1 MPIYIPLAPPRLQT
15 EFNYNYNCSYN
26 ATQWNDPG
34 QTTQFPGYDSDDE
47 EEVVYDLDEHAMA
60 CLPHHLQQV
69 MRELHMERLERLQRE
84 NPYFKFR
91 SPVAYNRN
99 SHANAWLDRVVSQL
113 VDRQSMQRAGHHQSG
128 ETPAPDV
135 LPQQV
140 AWGENQTPATA
151 ERQHILPDTAN
162 QAQFVSRTLPQQMGW
177 GQHTLGDTIDQ
188 TQFVSRTLGQQMGW
202 GESQTQ
208 ATVEPQHTLGD
219 TANQTQFAFRTPE
232 TELAYHHEEMIAD
245 AGVKTEHNSSP
256 IQEYFA
262 ERDDKSQTRIK
273 YATWYG
279 GQILEERLASA
290 DSRRR
295 RSSIILEMRSRLQK
309 KIGRMSRF
317 FKRYS
322 VP

>member
-15 EFNYNYNCSYN
+15 EFNYSYNYSYN

-34 QTTQFPGYDSDDE
+34 QTTQSPGYDSDDE

-91 SPVAYNRN
+91 SPVAHNRN

-113 VDRQSMQRAGHHQSG
+113 VDRQSMQRAGHQQSR
-128 ETPAPDV
+128 ETPHV
-135 LPQQV
+135 LPRQMG
-140 AWGENQTPATA
+140 WGESKTQATA
-151 ERQHILPDTAN
+151 APQHTLEDTLN
-162 QAQFVSRTLPQQMGW
+162 QAQFVSRTLPQQTGW
-177 GQHTLGDTIDQ
+177 GQHAPGDTVDQ
-188 TQFVSRTLGQQMGW
+188 AQFVSRTLGQQMSW
-202 GESQTQ
+202 GENQTQ
-208 ATVEPQHTLGD
+208 ATAEPEQTLNN
-219 TANQTQFAFRTPE
+219 TVNQTQYAFRTPE
-232 TELAYHHEEMIAD
+232 TELAYHQEEIIAD
-245 AGVKTEHNSSP
+245 AGVGTEHNSSP

-262 ERDDKSQTRIK
+262 ERDDKSQTRIR

-279 GQILEERLASA
+279 GQILEERLASP
-290 DSRRR
+290 DVRRR
-295 RSSIILEMRSRLQK
+295 RSSIMLEMRSRLQK
-309 KIGRMSRF
+309 KIGKMSRF

>member
-15 EFNYNYNCSYN
+15 EFNYSYN
-26 ATQWNDPG
+26 ETQWNSHG
-34 QTTQFPGYDSDDE
+34 QTPQFPGYDSDDE

-113 VDRQSMQRAGHHQSG
+113 VDRRSMQRAGHHQYG
-128 ETPAPDV
+128 ETPDV
-135 LPQQV
+135 
-140 AWGENQTPATA
+140 
-151 ERQHILPDTAN
+151 
-162 QAQFVSRTLPQQMGW
+162 LPQQMGW
-177 GQHTLGDTIDQ
+177 G
-188 TQFVSRTLGQQMGW
+188 
-202 GESQTQ
+202 ESKTQ
-208 ATVEPQHTLGD
+208 ATAEPQHTLED
-219 TANQTQFAFRTPE
+219 TVNQTQFAFRTPE

-245 AGVKTEHNSSP
+245 AGVETEHDSSP

-262 ERDDKSQTRIK
+262 ERDDKSQTRIR

-279 GQILEERLASA
+279 GQVLEERST
-290 DSRRR
+290 SPHFRRR
-295 RSSIILEMRSRLQK
+295 GSSVVLEMRSRLQK

-317 FKRYS
+317 FKRYT
-322 VP
+322 VA